1 MRNAAAVV
9 IFATGVLH
17 SLLGELL
24 LLRHL
29 PRMEG
34 FPIAF
39 GNDLL
44 AKRTV
49 HFTWHLATVFAWAF
63 AVLVWTSSDRYM
75 LDVISDAMF
84 GAALVTA
91 VISRALHPGWIL
103 LLSAGILLRL

>member
-1 MRNAAAVV
+1 MRSAAATV

-24 LLRHL
+24 ILRHL
-29 PRMEG
+29 PRMQG
-34 FPIAF
+34 FPVAL

-49 HFTWHLATVFAWAF
+49 HFTWHLATVFAF
-63 AVLVWTSSDRYM
+63 ALAVIVLASGDRYL

-84 GAALVTA
+84 GASLVIA
-91 VISRALHPGWIL
+91 VISRALHPGWIAL
-103 LLSAGILLRL
+103 LAAGILLRL